1 MANNPIH
8 RVDGRQ
14 FSAIFML
21 GAEDDRETVE
31 NVDAELI
38 LPDGTR
44 WSVTF
49 MTLRAIEQ
57 VMSRWKET
65 GEYFSGAYFHC
76 PDLVIIPKGGL
87 TVMLDSFEKII
98 DSGRPEGVLQFLDE
112 S

>member
-1 MANNPIH
+1 MVNDPLR

-21 GAEDDRETVE
+21 GAEDDEETVE

-44 WSVTF
+44 WSATF
-49 MTLRAIEQ
+49 MTLRAIEE
-57 VMSRWKET
+57 VMNRWKET
-65 GEYFSGAYFHC
+65 GECSSGAYFC
-76 PDLVIIPKGGL
+76 CADLVIIPEGGL
-87 TVMLDSFEKII
+87 AVMLDSFKKII
-98 DSGRPEGVLQFLDE
+98 DSGGPEGVLQFLGE